1 LGTLPRSVYHTGV
14 KIHNFLLALALFSV
28 PAAFSQNLP
37 DLGDESQGLMSP
49 LQERQIGRQIM
60 REIHAD
66 PSYSDDPEVTD
77 YLNALGSRLRAA
89 SPDPHQEFDFNLLF
103 DSEINAF
110 SLPGGF
116 VCVNSGLI
124 LSAQNESELAGVLG
138 HEMGHVEQRH
148 FARQMAEQQR
158 GQYVS
163 LAVMA
168 ASLLAARAN
177 PQMAQAGMMGSQ
189 AGFVQAQLSYSRDK
203 EREAD
208 RIGYQT
214 MTGAGF
220 DPQGMVTFF
229 QRLQQATRLENDA
242 PVYLLT
248 HPLTYERIADMQNR
262 AQNAPYRQVP
272 DSIDFQLVRAKL
284 KSEIGDPKDNVAFF
298 EQSLSEK
305 RYLNETASRYGLVS
319 SLLIYKKY
327 DRAKQELQLLRKML
341 PNNPMVATL
350 AAQIYDESGDTAT
363 AQQIY
368 RDGLQAYPDNR
379 ALTYDYADVLLRHDQ
394 PAAALKLIERR
405 LQFSPSDYHLYQL
418 QARSYSALDKH
429 LLEHRA
435 QAEVYYYL
443 DDIKAAIDQL
453 RFAERS
459 GDGDFYQLAGVEARL
474 KELQALLPPEDDRDS
489 RKNRQ

>member
-1 LGTLPRSVYHTGV
+1 MAWPVYHTGV
-14 KIHNFLLALALFSV
+14 KIRDLLLALALFTV
-28 PAAFSQNLP
+28 PTAFSQNLP
-37 DLGDESQGLMSP
+37 DLGDESQHLLSP

-60 REIHAD
+60 REIRAD
-66 PSYSDDPEVTD
+66 PSYSDDPEVAD
-77 YLNALGSRLRAA
+77 YLNALGRRLAAA
-89 SPDPHQEFDFNLLF
+89 SPDPHQEFDINLLF
-103 DSEINAF
+103 DPQINAF

-116 VCVNSGLI
+116 LCVNSGLI
-124 LSAQNESELAGVLG
+124 LTAQSESELAGVLG

-158 GQYVS
+158 GQILS
-163 LAVMA
+163 LVGMA

-177 PQMAQAGMMGSQ
+177 PQMMQAGIMGSQ
-189 AGFVQAQLSYSRDK
+189 AGLVQAQLSFSRDK

-208 RIGYQT
+208 RVGFQT

-220 DPQGMVTFF
+220 DPQAMASFF
-229 QRLQQATRLENDA
+229 QRLQQATRLANNA

-284 KSEIGDPKDNVAFF
+284 RSELGDSKDNVAFF

-305 RYLNETASRYGLVS
+305 RYLSEAASRYGLVS
-319 SLLIYKKY
+319 SLLLYKKY
-327 DRAKQELQLLRKML
+327 DRAKQELQPLRKML
-341 PNNPMVATL
+341 PNHPMVATL
-350 AAQIYDESGDTAT
+350 AAQIYDESGDTAA

-368 RDGLQAYPDNR
+368 RDGLKAYPNYR
-379 ALTYDYADVLLRHDQ
+379 ALTYDYAEVLLHHDQ
-394 PAAALKLIERR
+394 PAAALKLIEDR
-405 LQFSPSDYHLYQL
+405 LQFAPSDYHLYQL
-418 QARSYSALDKH
+418 QAKRYAALDKH

-435 QAEVYYYL
+435 QAEAYFGL
-443 DDIKAAIDQL
+443 DDIKAAVEQL
-453 RFAERS
+453 RLAQRS

-474 KELQALLPPEDDRDS
+474 KELQTLMPPEDERED
-489 RKNRQ
+489 RKNH

>member
-1 LGTLPRSVYHTGV
+1 MLV
-14 KIHNFLLALALFSV
+14 LALFAV

-37 DLGDESQGLMSP
+37 DLGDESQGLLSP
-49 LQERQIGRQIM
+49 LQERQLGANIM
-60 REIHAD
+60 REIRAD
-66 PSYSDDPEVTD
+66 PSYSDDPEIVD
-77 YLNALGSRLRAA
+77 YLNALGRRLAAA
-89 SPDPHQEFDFNLLF
+89 SPDPHQEFDFNLLM
-103 DSEINAF
+103 DPQINAF

-124 LSAQNESELAGVLG
+124 LTAQNESELAGVLG

-158 GQYVS
+158 GQILS
-163 LAVMA
+163 LVGMA
-168 ASLLAARAN
+168 AALLASRAN
-177 PQMAQAGMMGSQ
+177 PQMAQAGIMGSQ
-189 AGFVQAQLSYSRDK
+189 AGLVQAQLSFSRDK

-208 RIGYQT
+208 RVGFQT
-214 MTGAGF
+214 MVGAGF
-220 DPQGMVTFF
+220 DPQGMVSFF

-242 PVYLLT
+242 PAYLRT

-284 KSEIGDPKDNVAFF
+284 KAEIGDAKDNVAFF

-305 RYLNETASRYGLVS
+305 RYLNETASRYGLAAA
-319 SLLIYKKY
+319 LLIFKKY
-327 DRAKQELQLLRKML
+327 DRAKQEIQVLRRML
-341 PNNPMVATL
+341 PNNPMVADL

-368 RDGLQAYPDNR
+368 RDTLQAYPNYR
-379 ALTYDYADVLLRHDQ
+379 ALTYDYADVLLHHQQ
-394 PAAALKLIERR
+394 PAAALKLIETR
-405 LQFSPSDYHLYQL
+405 LQLAPSDYHLYQL
-418 QARSYSALDKH
+418 QARSYAALDKH

-435 QAEVYYYL
+435 QAEAYYRL
-443 DDIKAAIDQL
+443 GDIKAAVEQL
-453 RFAERS
+453 KLAQRS

-474 KELQALLPPEDDRDS
+474 KDLQALLPPEDDREG